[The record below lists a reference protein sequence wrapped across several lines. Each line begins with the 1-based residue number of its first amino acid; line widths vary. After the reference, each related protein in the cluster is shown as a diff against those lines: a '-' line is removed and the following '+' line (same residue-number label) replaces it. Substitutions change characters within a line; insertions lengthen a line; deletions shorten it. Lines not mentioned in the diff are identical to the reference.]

1 MREFTVYAPAKL
13 NLYLDVIGKRPDGY
27 HNIETLF
34 EKIDLKDE
42 IVIKEKNRGIDVK
55 VEPSDLC
62 PSGKD
67 NIVYEAVQ
75 ALLKESGADLGLE
88 IVIRKK
94 IPVSAGLGGG
104 SSNAAS
110 VMLAI
115 NKAFELGITQKRL
128 FSMAGQIGKDV
139 PFFMTDHSL
148 ALGTGTGDDLE
159 KIDAD
164 IDLAHILI
172 KPKESFSTARMY
184 KNIDNNRQKTKGPG
198 IERLISALKDQ
209 DIDMVRKNCY
219 NIFEKVLG
227 KDSTSII
234 DRARKSLKDAGAGH
248 GFLSG
253 SGPTLFCILNNKR
266 EAMEI
271 AKHISRLKG
280 MQVFVATKHKGGIYG
295 DN

>member
-75 ALLKESGADLGLE
+75 TLLKESGADLGLE

-172 KPKESFSTARMY
+172 KPK
-184 KNIDNNRQKTKGPG
+184 
-198 IERLISALKDQ
+198 
-209 DIDMVRKNCY
+209 
-219 NIFEKVLG
+219 
-227 KDSTSII
+227 
-234 DRARKSLKDAGAGH
+234 
-248 GFLSG
+248 
-253 SGPTLFCILNNKR
+253 
-266 EAMEI
+266 
-271 AKHISRLKG
+271 
-280 MQVFVATKHKGGIYG
+280 
-295 DN
+295 

>member
-1 MREFTVYAPAKL
+1 MREFTVSAPAKL
-13 NLYLDVIGKRPDGY
+13 NLYLDVVGRRPDGY

-42 IVIKEKNRGIDVK
+42 IIIREKDRGINVA

-67 NIVYEAVQ
+67 NIVYKAIQ
-75 ALLKESGADLGLE
+75 ALLKESGANLGLE

-110 VMLAI
+110 AMRAI
-115 NKAFELGITQKRL
+115 NKVFELGITQERL

-139 PFFMTDHSL
+139 PFFMMDHSF
-148 ALGTGTGDDLE
+148 ALGTGTGDNLE

-172 KPKESFSTARMY
+172 KPKESLSTAQMY
-184 KNIDNNRQKTKGPG
+184 KNIDSDGQKTKGPG
-198 IERLISALKDQ
+198 IERLISALKDR
-209 DIDMVRKNCY
+209 DIGLVRKSCY

-227 KDSTSII
+227 KEERVVEKIRDL
-234 DRARKSLKDAGAGH
+234 LKDTGSGP

-253 SGPTLFCILNNKR
+253 SGPTVFTIHNTR
-266 EAMEI
+266 EEAVAI
-271 AKHISRLKG
+271 AERMPRGEGFKI
-280 MQVFVATKHKGGIYG
+280 FVAATCRE
-295 DN
+295 

>member
-13 NLYLDVIGKRPDGY
+13 NLYLDVVGRRPDGY

-42 IVIKEKNRGIDVK
+42 IIIREKDRGINVA

-67 NIVYEAVQ
+67 NIVYKAIQ
-75 ALLKESGADLGLE
+75 ALLKESGANLGLE

-110 VMLAI
+110 AMRAI
-115 NKAFELGITQKRL
+115 NKVFELGITQERL

-139 PFFMTDHSL
+139 PFFMMDHSF
-148 ALGTGTGDDLE
+148 ALGTGTGDNLE

-172 KPKESFSTARMY
+172 KPKESLSTAQMY
-184 KNIDNNRQKTKGPG
+184 KNIDSDGQKTKGPG
-198 IERLISALKDQ
+198 IERLISALKDR
-209 DIDMVRKNCY
+209 DIGLVRKSCY

-227 KDSTSII
+227 KDRIVVEKI
-234 DRARKSLKDAGAGH
+234 RGLLKDTGSGP

-253 SGPTLFCILNNKR
+253 SGPTLFCILNNKGK
-266 EAMEI
+266 AMEI
-271 AKHISRLKG
+271 AKSISRLKG
-280 MQVFVATKHKGGIYG
+280 MQVFVATKYKGGIYG
-295 DN
+295 DH